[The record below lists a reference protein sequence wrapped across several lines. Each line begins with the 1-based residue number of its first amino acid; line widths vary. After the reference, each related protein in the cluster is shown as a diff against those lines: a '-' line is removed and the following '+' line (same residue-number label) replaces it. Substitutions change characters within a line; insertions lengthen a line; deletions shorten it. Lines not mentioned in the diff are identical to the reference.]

1 MLRARS
7 ARSPGAAALA
17 PSAIAPARTAASR
30 SAFVGTTRRPYS
42 VVLMDALVA
51 FAAALLALRLA
62 GNLARRWRRTRR
74 PELACWA
81 WSLAAYAVA
90 AAASPRVDVAGWGAR
105 AFRRHY
111 AARAPLSAPLPAG
124 GSLPLS

>member
-1 MLRARS
+1 MLRATS

-90 AAASPRVDVAGWGAR
+90 AAAVAWGG
-105 AFRRHY
+105 
-111 AARAPLSAPLPAG
+111 AAGRGAG
-124 GSLPLS
+124 GVPVHCPSR